1 MSHQYHA
8 RKRHTLKSSMRIE
21 PSKTDGPVT
30 AQRDRGY
37 FSPRNPVFTN
47 HVQAT
52 VLMSVDG
59 ALDTQTGRSMR
70 SHVRDLLD
78 LGIRSIFLDLSGVDG
93 VDAAGVCHLI
103 ETLDDASDLG
113 GGVVV
118 LEASDALI
126 AYLQA
131 I

>member
-1 MSHQYHA
+1 MSHQDHA
-8 RKRHTLKSSMRIE
+8 CKRHFHRSSMRVE
-21 PSKTDGPVT
+21 PSKTDGPAP
-30 AQRDRGY
+30 AQGDRGY
-37 FSPRNPVFTN
+37 FSPRTPVLTN
-47 HVQAT
+47 QVRAT
-52 VLMSVDG
+52 VLMSVEG
-59 ALDTQTGRSMR
+59 ALDDQTGRTIR

-103 ETLDDASDLG
+103 ETLDDASALG

-126 AYLQA
+126 AYLRE